1 MNWLDIVILVLLA
14 AAVFG
19 GIRNGLIKS
28 LCSLIGLIVGV
39 VLAGR
44 FYTSFAN
51 VLSFISNEDI
61 AKIVAFIIIF
71 LIVTIIAAI
80 LGNIL
85 TKVISAIRLGGVK
98 RVGGGIFGFLLGAIT
113 IGALLTLFI
122 KFTGMGDFI
131 GGSALANFLV
141 DKLPIVL
148 GLLPKEFDTITNFF
162 E

>member
-1 MNWLDIVILVLLA
+1 M
-14 AAVFG
+14 
-19 GIRNGLIKS
+19 
-28 LCSLIGLIVGV
+28 
-39 VLAGR
+39 
-44 FYTSFAN
+44 
-51 VLSFISNEDI
+51 
-61 AKIVAFIIIF
+61 
-71 LIVTIIAAI
+71 IVTIIAAI

-85 TKVISAIRLGGVK
+85 TKVISAITW
-98 RVGGGIFGFLLGAIT
+98 VGLTVWAEEFSVSFWGHYHRR
-113 IGALLTLFI
+113 LLTLFI